1 MKRGLLHK
9 TKLEEF
15 KTFLI
20 NNQIQ
25 YRSGK
30 GDYQVIQVEV
40 KNRFYPIY
48 DRNTGDHFTTQQEL
62 IPLIRRFLK
71 ENSK

>member
-15 KTFLI
+15 KSFLI
-20 NNQIQ
+20 DQQIQ
-25 YRSGK
+25 YRNGK

-48 DRNTGDHFTTQQEL
+48 DRHTGDHFTTQQEL
-62 IPLIRRFLK
+62 IPLIIRFLK